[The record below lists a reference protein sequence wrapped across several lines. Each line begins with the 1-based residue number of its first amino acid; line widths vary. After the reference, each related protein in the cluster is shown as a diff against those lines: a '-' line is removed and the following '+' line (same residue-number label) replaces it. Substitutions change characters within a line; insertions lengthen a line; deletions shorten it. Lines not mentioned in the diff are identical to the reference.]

1 MSEQETS
8 AEAIQ
13 PERENEFQREATWL
27 AAAERDTTLE
37 CAEDFTLA
45 GETLR
50 EVKASIAR
58 VVEFFRPLKE
68 TAWNAHKQI
77 VAKEKAIIDPRQA
90 VAAAISAKMVKF
102 QAQERARLEAER
114 KEAEAKARAAEE
126 ERRLE
131 QAVEL
136 EAVGMKAEADQVL
149 AAPVQVAVPVQAQTK
164 AAGISFREIWKFSV
178 ENLSIVPREY
188 LQLDE
193 KKVGAIVKAMK
204 GQTAIPGIKAYSE
217 TTTATTTR

>member
-1 MSEQETS
+1 MSDQDKD
-8 AEAIQ
+8 AEIQ
-13 PERENEFQREATWL
+13 PERENEFQREASWL
-27 AAAERDTTLE
+27 AASEKDTTLE
-37 CAEDFTLA
+37 CPEDFAAA
-45 GETLR
+45 GEIMR

-77 VAKEKAIIDPRQA
+77 VAKEKAIIEPREA
-90 VAAAISAKMVKF
+90 VARAISAKMVAYKD
-102 QAQERARLEAER
+102 AERKRLEAER
-114 KEAEAKARAAEE
+114 KEAEARARAAEE
-126 ERRLE
+126 ERRLA

-136 EAVGMKAEADQVL
+136 EAVGMAKEADQVL
-149 AAPVQVAVPVQAQTK
+149 SAPVQVAVPVQAEIK
-164 AAGISFREIWKFSV
+164 AAGVSFREIWRFRI

-188 LQLDE
+188 LMLDE

-204 GQTAIPGIKAYSE
+204 AQTAIPGIQAYSE